1 MLMGVSFYY
10 ILMEFYIFSFAGW
23 IYECCF
29 VFLRDRKFI
38 NRGFLVGP
46 IIPLYGFG
54 GVFVYLLLRPFADIP
69 SLLYIMGMAV
79 ATLVEYITSWLL
91 EIFFHTQWWDYSGQ
105 QYNFQG
111 KIAVIPSLFW
121 GLLSL
126 LLFDVFH
133 PVADFLIGSI
143 SEETGRVLLAVF
155 LIITAL
161 DIIYTLITTIN
172 FRKQLENLYEFRKEL
187 EYLLEDM
194 KLVSLKEIL
203 SSTTKEWSERFPLS
217 GLSERKELFIQKLSS
232 MRNSAEEGDSMFSAI
247 EERFRAYWEKC
258 SRFLKKTPL
267 IGNQRLLDA
276 FPSMK
281 IITKNHSA
289 VEVKELLLNIKQKA
303 GSRKNGHDGNGH

>member
-1 MLMGVSFYY
+1 MLMGVSFYF
-10 ILMEFYIFSFAGW
+10 ILMEFYIFSFFGW

-46 IIPLYGFG
+46 IIPLYGLG
-54 GVFVYLLLRPFADIP
+54 GVSVYLLLRPVSEIP
-69 SLLYIMGMAV
+69 SLLYIMGMIV
-79 ATLVEYITSWLL
+79 ATLIEYITSWLL
-91 EIFFHTQWWDYSGQ
+91 EVLFHTQWWDYSGQ

-133 PVADFLIGSI
+133 PMAAFLIESI
-143 SEETGRVLLAVF
+143 SEETGRVLLIVF
-155 LIITAL
+155 IIVTAL
-161 DIIYTLITTIN
+161 DVVYTLITTIN

-194 KLVSLKEIL
+194 KLISLKEIL

-217 GLSERKELFIQKLSS
+217 GLSERKDLFVQKLGS
-232 MRNSAEEGDSMFSAI
+232 MRNSAEEGDSGFSAI

-258 SRFLKKTPL
+258 SHFIKKTPL
-267 IGNQRLLDA
+267 TGNQRLLDA

-303 GSRKNGHDGNGH
+303 GKHKKDSAEK

>member
-1 MLMGVSFYY
+1 MK
-10 ILMEFYIFSFAGW
+10 
-23 IYECCF
+23 
-29 VFLRDRKFI
+29 RK
-38 NRGFLVGP
+38 
-46 IIPLYGFG
+46 
-54 GVFVYLLLRPFADIP
+54 
-69 SLLYIMGMAV
+69 
-79 ATLVEYITSWLL
+79 
-91 EIFFHTQWWDYSGQ
+91 
-105 QYNFQG
+105 
-111 KIAVIPSLFW
+111 
-121 GLLSL
+121 
-126 LLFDVFH
+126 
-133 PVADFLIGSI
+133 
-143 SEETGRVLLAVF
+143 LAVF

-161 DIIYTLITTIN
+161 DIIYTLIATIN

-232 MRNSAEEGDSMFSAI
+232 MRNSAEEGDSRFSAI

-303 GSRKNGHDGNGH
+303 GSRKKGQDRE